1 MNPKVI
7 VNGAGSFAVA
17 TVLGDMHM
25 KSFAI
30 GAALALG
37 LTTGAGAALASSI
50 GDLTINSVTGVWSDV
65 TGNPTNFDNFGDE
78 IRWGTPATNAGR
90 SRYIFAGATPP
101 AIGPLAPNGPTFDL
115 GTFRHVNRPIFG
127 NSITGAKLT
136 VTFDVNYNDGNP
148 GGLDTQLESVF
159 EFTHFETPNNGNP
172 CAAGGSQPCPDLV
185 TAVINTALSDSIQ
198 IGDAKFFL
206 TITGFKIGDDVLSQ
220 FLTLEDKDNLAVL
233 QGRWTSE
240 VAPIPLPMGA
250 WFALTGL
257 AGAVA
262 LRRRK
267 AQTA

>member
-1 MNPKVI
+1 
-7 VNGAGSFAVA
+7 
-17 TVLGDMHM
+17 MHM

-50 GDLTINSVTGVWSDV
+50 GDLTINSVAGVWSGPYGSPDDFV
-65 TGNPTNFDNFGDE
+65 TVAPNE
-78 IRWGTPATNAGR
+78 IRWGDPLGSNNINNIALKSGYRFDAPAVL
-90 SRYIFAGATPP
+90 PV
-101 AIGPLAPNGPTFDL
+101 GPLAPNGGSFGL
-115 GTFRHVNRPIFG
+115 GTFTHFNNPIVSD
-127 NSITGAKLT
+127 SISGATLT
-136 VTFDVNYNDGNP
+136 VTFGVNYNNGTP
-148 GGLDTQLESVF
+148 GGENRNLVSVYR
-159 EFTHFETPNNGNP
+159 FTHFETPNNGNP

-198 IGDAKFFL
+198 IGNAKFFL
-206 TITGFKIGDDVLSQ
+206 SITGFKVGDNVLGS
-220 FLTLEDKDNLAVL
+220 FLTKEEFTNVATL

-267 AQTA
+267 AQAA